1 MTDGDLSVLGSV
13 KLSDLGRYSS
23 GGTEART
30 TGRHSRGGEVS
41 AAGESTGELVRF
53 GALMA

>member
-23 GGTEART
+23 GGNEART